1 MSGVELAAACTWFPD
16 WPIVADGG
24 NPDGVRPAA
33 VVAGGRVVAC
43 SAAARALGVRRGMRV
58 RQATSRAPELELTDR
73 DVEAEARYFEPVL
86 QLLEEEVAPRWE
98 VIRPGLVVLSARGPS
113 RYFGGEAALAEKVV
127 ATMADVGRVARVG
140 VAGTVFAA
148 ALAARRGILVPEG
161 KTREF
166 LAPYPVGVLGR
177 TRLATLLIQL
187 GLPTLGDFARLP
199 SDRVLARFG
208 ADGALAHR
216 TAQGQEARALS
227 TRRPGRDLTV
237 TQVFEPA
244 ETLLE
249 PVAFAAKQLARSVH
263 ERLAAAGAVCA
274 RIEVAVQ
281 LAEGRRLSRLWRHEG
296 RLSELAVAE
305 RVRWQLTAWHETGA
319 LPPQSADALS
329 QQSEDALPPQSEDGA
344 DNEERDGVAGI
355 VQLALRPEALSA
367 ATGQQELLFGSR
379 TASIDMQIAAGRL
392 QAMLGHNAVTRVK
405 PGGGRGPAERTVRHP
420 FGDLPSEDTLP
431 GGPWPGRL
439 PAPHPAWVPAQPQ
452 PARLLDAAGELIR
465 VSARLE
471 LSASPARLAVHGHT
485 ATGVTGWTG
494 PWPALEQWWNTAKA
508 RRLVRMQI
516 VTANGPAWLLVL
528 EQGQWWAEACYG

>member
-1 MSGVELAAACTWFPD
+1 VSEVELAAACAWFPD
-16 WPIVADGG
+16 WPIVADGS

-113 RYFGGEAALAEKVV
+113 RYFGGEDALAEKVV

-148 ALAARRGILVPEG
+148 ALAARRGVLVPAEQ
-161 KTREF
+161 TREF
-166 LAPYPVGVLGR
+166 LAPYPVGVLDR
-177 TRLATLLIQL
+177 ARLATLLIQL
-187 GLPTLGDFARLP
+187 GLPTLGDFAGLP

-216 TAQGQEARALS
+216 TAQGREARALS
-227 TRRPGRDLTV
+227 TRRPGQDLTV

-249 PVAFAAKQLARSVH
+249 PVAFAAKQLARSMH

-281 LAEGRRLSRLWRHEG
+281 LADGRRLSRLWRHEG

-305 RVRWQLTAWHETGA
+305 RVRWQLTAWHETGT
-319 LPPQSADALS
+319 LS
-329 QQSEDALPPQSEDGA
+329 PRSEDSGA
-344 DNEERDGVAGI
+344 AGI
-355 VQLALRPEALSA
+355 VQLALRPEELSA
-367 ATGQQELLFGSR
+367 ATGRQELLFGSR
-379 TASIDMQIAAGRL
+379 MASAEIEVAAGRL
-392 QAMLGHNAVTRVK
+392 QAMLGHDAVTRVK

-420 FGDLPSEDTLP
+420 FGDLPSEDSLP
-431 GGPWPGRL
+431 AGPWPGRL

-452 PARLLDAAGELIR
+452 PARLLDAAGELVR

-471 LSASPARLAVHGHT
+471 LSASPAQLAVHGHT
-485 ATGVTGWTG
+485 AIDVTGWTG
-494 PWPALEQWWNTAKA
+494 PWPALEQWWNAAKA